1 MKLPPLT
8 ALRAFETA
16 SRHRSLSAAA
26 RELNVIH
33 HAAIAQQVKKLEEWF
48 SFTLMQR
55 SRRGVKA
62 AAPETPALG
71 WKSPLAFEAQAA

>member
-33 HAAIAQQVKKLEEWF
+33 AAIAQQVKKLEEWF

-62 AAPETPALG
+62 TAPETPALG